1 MATVLIYL
9 SDVEAGGAT
18 VWPYLKLSTS
28 PKKGDAVFWNN
39 VDNTGEGDIMTLH
52 GGCPVLAGDKWIANK
67 YIRMRGN

>member
-1 MATVLIYL
+1 MATVMIYL

-18 VWPYLKLSTS
+18 VWPYLKLSTR

-52 GGCPVLAGDKWIANK
+52 GACPVLDGDKWIANK
-67 YIRMRGN
+67 TIRMRGN